1 MQDILS
7 SSRIWVW
14 AESTNVLNI
23 RAVSASCENYL
34 NGKVH
39 TKNYFKFVGREDMVV
54 GSTTVKQAKLYKTKP
69 VGVEALVREVGTPF
83 KLNYRLYEKSTGQQG
98 LT

>member
-1 MQDILS
+1 M
-7 SSRIWVW
+7 WVW

-34 NGKVH
+34 DGKVY

-54 GSTTVKQAKLYKTKP
+54 GSTTVELTALYKTKS
-69 VGVEALVREVGTPF
+69 VGVSLQP
-83 KLNYRLYEKSTGQQG
+83 
-98 LT
+98 LTNRQVLTEET